1 MDLVL
6 QLDWLQVYDNVLSED
21 YCNEIISKTTN
32 NLSRQRLHPTGD
44 YDMKAEGYRTS
55 NQYFIPFNH
64 DLDKKINECANK
76 LTKIN
81 IDNFEQ
87 TSIIRYQ
94 KGQEY
99 KPHYD
104 HYDPKD
110 EPTKQITKH
119 WGNRI
124 ATALFFLNGDF
135 EGGETVFPYLE
146 NMMIKPKTGRC
157 IIWLNLLKSNCFG
170 NEITNRN
177 ERSLHGGLPIING
190 EKFIATKWI
199 RENKVK

>member
-32 NLSRQRLHPTGD
+32 NLSRQWIHPTGD

-110 EPTKQITKH
+110 EPTKQITEH

-124 ATALFFLNGDF
+124 ATAVFFLNGDF
-135 EGGETVFPYLE
+135 EGGETRNAEPRPFNLSWSMLYSL
-146 NMMIKPKTGRC
+146 ILSCFLLSISC
-157 IIWLNLLKSNCFG
+157 ITFS
-170 NEITNRN
+170 
-177 ERSLHGGLPIING
+177 II
-190 EKFIATKWI
+190 
-199 RENKVK
+199 